1 MQVAHI
7 IIQFSIVC
15 RIRNCEKIDRQELTK
30 NIAAVVG
37 KEHPVDLVNPELV
50 IIIEVIQVCVCN
62 AEIPAL
68 VIYLFLQTL
77 LVYLH
82 DVGCQGLLRAEKVQ
96 HREPLWSE

>member
-1 MQVAHI
+1 MHVAHI
-7 IIQFSIVC
+7 IVQFSIVC

-50 IIIEVIQVCVCN
+50 IIIEVIQVCVYN

-68 VIYLFLQTL
+68 VIF
-77 LVYLH
+77 
-82 DVGCQGLLRAEKVQ
+82 
-96 HREPLWSE
+96 